1 MKEFDRIIFVG
12 RGGNCRE
19 VMAAEILKSKPLY
32 YHPEILARGEV
43 VLFPE
48 PLNQKAEA
56 VLISRGFQ
64 LKDFMS
70 VQLTEEDITDNT
82 LILTFQKTM
91 MEKLKKRFPSAE
103 NIYVLTEVSGDELEI
118 FDPCGQEIT
127 TYGLCYEALDK
138 SVQKL
143 ADVLNDGDFFVQ
155 QEKIKQETVNSQE
168 GEK

>member
-1 MKEFDRIIFVG
+1 MREFDRIIFVG

-32 YHPEILARGEV
+32 FRPEILARGAV

-70 VQLTEEDITDNT
+70 VPLTEDDITENT
-82 LILTFQKTM
+82 LILTFESTM
-91 MEKLKKRFPSAE
+91 LEKLKKQFPEAKDM
-103 NIYVLTEVSGDELEI
+103 YVLTEVSGDELEI

-127 TYGLCYEALDK
+127 TYGLCYEALEK

-143 ADVLNDGDFFVQ
+143 ANVLNEGDFFDRKQ
-155 QEKIKQETVNSQE
+155 KDMHGKDMQEDGN
-168 GEK
+168 